1 MPGERMMSYVGGVV
15 GNLVP
20 ASKQVVREDVQKAKS
35 GSLVG
40 FLTKTALFGGIV
52 ATSFYLGR
60 DSTKP
65 NSVVNKILRKPRKN
79 KAEVE
84 ECVLHSYDHCTESI
98 QVELALAFLGVP
110 YKRKVYRF
118 SDTDS
123 LKPLGKKKLP
133 VLELMGTKTKD
144 ALIIID
150 MLDEN
155 TTHRSIPPQTKRKD
169 LARWLKNTRSTRG
182 DLSYPRLMNMPV
194 KDWSDAVDVRDAKR
208 KWERKGLYRRDA
220 SSRTD
225 ELITKVN
232 EMLEYFSDKIL
243 YDTYGVNEFGFGM
256 DDIITLPHLRSL
268 TCVKGIKWP
277 RKVRSYLQ
285 NAFDG
290 TIADLYFKHAV

>member
-1 MPGERMMSYVGGVV
+1 MMSYVGGVV

-20 ASKQVVREDVQKAKS
+20 TSKQEDAQKTKS
-35 GSLVG
+35 SSLVG

-52 ATSFYLGR
+52 ATSFYLGK

-65 NSVVNKILRKPRKN
+65 NSVVNKLLRKPRKN

-84 ECVLHSYDHCTESI
+84 GCVLHSYDHCTESI

-110 YKRKVYRF
+110 YKREVYRF

-144 ALIIID
+144 AFIIIE

-155 TTHRSIPPQTKRKD
+155 TTHRSIPPLTKRED
-169 LARWLKNTRSTRG
+169 LKRWLEDTRSTRG
-182 DLSYPRLMNMPV
+182 DLSYPRLMSMPV
-194 KDWSDAVDVRDAKR
+194 KDWSDAVDIRDAKR
-208 KWERKGLYRRDA
+208 KWERKVYRRDA
-220 SSRTD
+220 LSRTD
-225 ELITKVN
+225 ELITKMN
-232 EMLEYFSDKIL
+232 EMLEFFSDKIL
-243 YDTYGVNEFGFGM
+243 YNAYGVNEFGFGM

-290 TIADLYFKHAV
+290 TVAELYFEHAV